1 MKFDKIKSLLPD
13 YAKDIKLNLSSLSNE
28 TILEK
33 TTFAGTALTSSLT
46 TQNRLLTENIVEEA
60 KEILSDKELSAS
72 YTAASLMAMNNI
84 YYRSIHLIS
93 NKNYQSMPANL
104 RMNAMASHGISEVD
118 FELWSLAASAI
129 KGCGM
134 CLDSHENILVKKNVH
149 ASKIQ
154 AVIRIASV
162 INAASLTLNTISN

>member
-1 MKFDKIKSLLPD
+1 MKFEKIKSLLPD

-33 TTFAGTALTSSLT
+33 NTFTGTVLTSSLT
-46 TQNRLLTENIVEEA
+46 TQNKYLTEMIVEEA
-60 KEILSDKELSAS
+60 REILTDKELNAA

-104 RMNAMASHGISEVD
+104 RMNAITSHGIDEID

-134 CLDSHENILVKKNVH
+134 CLDSHESVLVKKEVSSN
-149 ASKIQ
+149 KIQ
-154 AVIRIASV
+154 AALRIASV
-162 INAASLTLNTISN
+162 INAANLSLDSLVN

>member
-93 NKNYQSMPANL
+93 NKNYQ
-104 RMNAMASHGISEVD
+104 IY
-118 FELWSLAASAI
+118 
-129 KGCGM
+129 
-134 CLDSHENILVKKNVH
+134 
-149 ASKIQ
+149 
-154 AVIRIASV
+154 
-162 INAASLTLNTISN
+162 